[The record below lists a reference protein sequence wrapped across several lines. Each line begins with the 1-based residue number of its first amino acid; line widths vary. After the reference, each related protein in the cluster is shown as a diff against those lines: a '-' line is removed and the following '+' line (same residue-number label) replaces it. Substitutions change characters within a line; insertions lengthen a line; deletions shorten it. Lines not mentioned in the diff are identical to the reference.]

1 MPLDDRFIERGD
13 PHLRPSLIEGRTK
26 FTYLSGTAHVAENSA
41 ANTFNTSHNITAFV
55 DVPKTGGD
63 GVLVARGGFSG
74 GYSLYLK
81 DGKPTYEY
89 NWFGE
94 ARFKYDGGGIAK
106 GGTVAL
112 FVNGKKVGEGRIDKT
127 EPVRFSANETFDT
140 GLDSASPVSTEY
152 QPPFRYTG
160 TLKKVEIDIA
170 PAELSATDR
179 EKLRNAEHDAA
190 MAIE

>member
-1 MPLDDRFIERGD
+1 
-13 PHLRPSLIEGRTK
+13 
-26 FTYLSGTAHVAENSA
+26 VAESSA
-41 ANTFNTSHNITAFV
+41 ANTFNTSHTITAYV
-55 DVPKTGGD
+55 EVPKTGGD
-63 GVLVARGGFSG
+63 GVLTARGGFAG
-74 GYSLYLK
+74 GYSLYVK

-94 ARFKYDGGGIAK
+94 ARYQVRSSQKLSPGSATHPHGVQVRWRRNRQ

-112 FVNGKKVGEGRIDKT
+112 FVNDKKAGEGRIEKT

-160 TLKKVEIDIA
+160 TLKKVEIDVA
-170 PAELSATDR
+170 PAQLSAIDR
-179 EKLRNAEHDAA
+179 EKLRNAERDAV